1 MLTGRV
7 KWFNE
12 TKGYGFIE
20 SDDGNDIFVHRNGLK
35 HAYEALQPD
44 QLVEFET
51 QTGEKGVFATNVK
64 SI

>member
-1 MLTGRV
+1 MLKGRV

-20 SDDGNDIFVHRNGLK
+20 SETGSDVFVHRNGLK
-35 HAYEALQPD
+35 HAYEALQPN
-44 QLVEFET
+44 QEVEFDT
-51 QTGEKGVFATNVK
+51 QMGDKGLFAKNVK